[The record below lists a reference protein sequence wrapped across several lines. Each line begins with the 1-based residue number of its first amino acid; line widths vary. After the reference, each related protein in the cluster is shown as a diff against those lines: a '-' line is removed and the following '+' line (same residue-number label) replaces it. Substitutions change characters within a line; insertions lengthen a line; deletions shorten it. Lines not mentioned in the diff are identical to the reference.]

1 LHFANG
7 ALTGFGSIIINSFGF
22 SHFDSVLLTGAVGGG
37 VLFNC
42 ITAGLLGAMFKN
54 ARLWLVMACETPVIL
69 GACLV
74 LKLDWSI
81 QMVLFLLLSCVAGW
95 LVGR

>member
-1 LHFANG
+1 
-7 ALTGFGSIIINSFGF
+7 
-22 SHFDSVLLTGAVGGG
+22 LTGAVGGG

-42 ITAGLLGAMFKN
+42 ITAGILGAMFKN
-54 ARLWLVMACETPVIL
+54 ARLWFVMAYETPVIL

-81 QMVLFLLLSCVAGW
+81 KKGGVILLLSCVAGW
-95 LVGR
+95 LVGI